1 MKRQFT
7 ESLDVG
13 NVKLCYNKKRYKNY
27 IFRLKDR
34 SRPGRVRAIFT
45 EVIEMK
51 KRGIAV
57 LLAGIMAVALPVNAF
72 ASSGNK
78 DTGVP
83 YVSLGADLNQEERAT
98 VLKLLGISE
107 SDLEKY
113 TVTTVTNAE
122 EHEYLDSYLS
132 NSIIGSRA
140 LSSVLVEGKKDGSGI
155 NVTTSNI
162 TYCTPGMYENALA
175 TAGIENADIKVA
187 GPFNISGTA
196 ALVGAIKAYENMTG
210 EKVSEESADTAT
222 NELVVTG
229 QVAEN
234 VGDQEKAEELIGA
247 VKGEVVDG
255 NATTS
260 EEIGDV
266 VDQAAQEMKVSL
278 SEEDRQAII
287 DLMKKISDLDL
298 NIDSLRQQAK
308 NLYDRIAGLN
318 LNLNIDEEQV
328 KGFFEKILDFIKGLF
343 S

>member
-1 MKRQFT
+1 
-7 ESLDVG
+7 
-13 NVKLCYNKKRYKNY
+13 
-27 IFRLKDR
+27 
-34 SRPGRVRAIFT
+34 
-45 EVIEMK
+45 MK
-51 KRGIAV
+51 KRWMAI
-57 LLAGIMAVALPVNAF
+57 LLTCIMAVALPVTAYG
-72 ASSGNK
+72 ASDNK
-78 DTGVP
+78 NTDTP
-83 YVSLGADLNQEERAT
+83 YVALGANLNQEERAT
-98 VLKLLGISE
+98 VLRLLGISE
-107 SDLEKY
+107 EDLNNY

-132 NSIIGSRA
+132 SSIIGSRA
-140 LSSVLVEGKKDGSGI
+140 LSSVMVEGTAEGSGI

-210 EKVSEESADTAT
+210 EEVKKENADTAT

-234 VGDQEKAEELIGA
+234 VGDQEKAEQLIGA
-247 VKGEVVDG
+247 VKGEVVEG
-255 NATTS
+255 NATTT
-260 EEIGDV
+260 EEIGNV
-266 VDQAAQEMKVSL
+266 VDQAAQEMEVNL

-287 DLMKKISDLDL
+287 DLMKKIDDLNL
-298 NIDSLRQQAK
+298 NIDSLKEQAS
-308 NLYDRIAGLN
+308 NLYDQIAGLD

-328 KGFFEKILDFIKGLF
+328 KGFFEKILDFFRGLF